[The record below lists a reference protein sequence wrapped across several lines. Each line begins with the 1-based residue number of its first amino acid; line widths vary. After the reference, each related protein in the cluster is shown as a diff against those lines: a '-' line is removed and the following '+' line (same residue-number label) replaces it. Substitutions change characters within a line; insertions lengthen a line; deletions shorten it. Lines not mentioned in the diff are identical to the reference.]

1 MSTYTAT
8 YEYVGNV
15 APDTP
20 PPVIEFEAI
29 GDARANAVAARYARD
44 NVLSLTAV
52 EEAA

>member
-1 MSTYTAT
+1 MSTYTAF
-8 YEYVGNV
+8 YEYITPV

-29 GDARANAVAARYARD
+29 GEARANAVAARYARD
-44 NVLSLTAV
+44 NVFELTAV